1 MKTDSAKSQ
10 RGSGATAKKRPIQTF
25 EEFLTKRDYVGAKTI
40 LKLSKDYDDEDDR
53 EKALW
58 MAFCDFHLG
67 DYKSCL
73 TQYEKI
79 FSENESNE
87 VAMNIGVCMFY
98 LGMYEEAQKTIEELP
113 ESQLK
118 IRLLFHLAHKLGD
131 DTRLMELHGVLRDV
145 LEDQLSLAGLHYLR
159 GQYQEAIDIYKRILL
174 DNKHMLA
181 INVYVALCYYKLD
194 YFGMSQE
201 VLDLYLVNFPDST
214 VAANL
219 KSCNRFRMF
228 NGQAAEQ
235 DIKHLL
241 DHGERFGIDLIRH
254 NLVVF
259 RNGEGALQVLPELL
273 DIIPEARLNLA
284 IHHLKRGDIQEAH
297 LMIKDIQPKVPHE
310 YILKGVVHASMYQE
324 TGLKEHAKQSQSFF
338 HLVGNSATEC
348 DTIPGRQAM
357 ASSFFL
363 YGQFEE
369 VLVYLNSI
377 RSFFINDDT
386 FNFNYAQA
394 KVATGY
400 FKEAEELLMQ
410 IHSPQIRN
418 DHTFS
423 MILARCHI
431 HCGNADQAWNIF
443 VTKDTTAEAFS
454 LLQLIANDCYRI
466 GEFWIAA
473 KAFDMLEKM
482 DHSPEYWE
490 GKRGAC
496 AGALFNLIT
505 KKKFGTPP
513 NGIGEIISLLRD
525 SSNSQAETMLRAF
538 RRYAST
544 LK

>member
-10 RGSGATAKKRPIQTF
+10 RASGAIAKKRQIQTF
-25 EEFLTKRDYVGAKTI
+25 EEFLAKRDYVGAKTI
-40 LKLSKDYDDEDDR
+40 LKLSKDYDEEDDR
-53 EKALW
+53 DKALW
-58 MAFCDFHLG
+58 MGYCDFHLG

-79 FSENESNE
+79 FSEGESND
-87 VAMNIGVCMFY
+87 VALNIGVCMFY
-98 LGMYEEAQKTIEELP
+98 LGMYEEAQKMIEELP

-131 DTRLMELHGVLRDV
+131 DNRLMELHGVLRDV

-181 INVYVALCYYKLD
+181 VNVYVALCYYKLD

-418 DHTFS
+418 EHTFS

-525 SSNSQAETMLRAF
+525 SSNSQAEAMLRAF

>member
-1 MKTDSAKSQ
+1 
-10 RGSGATAKKRPIQTF
+10 
-25 EEFLTKRDYVGAKTI
+25 
-40 LKLSKDYDDEDDR
+40 
-53 EKALW
+53 

-67 DYKSCL
+67 KYKNCL
-73 TQYEKI
+73 SQYKKI
-79 FSENESNE
+79 YSDSESKE
-87 VAMNIGVCMFY
+87 VALNISVCMFY
-98 LGMYEEAQKTIEELP
+98 LGLYEEAQQMIEDLP
-113 ESQLK
+113 ECQLK
-118 IRLLFHLAHKLGD
+118 IRLLFHLSNKLD
-131 DTRLMELHGVLRDV
+131 DDNRLMEMHGVLRDV
-145 LEDQLSLAGLHYLR
+145 IEDQLSLAGLHFLR
-159 GQYQEAIDIYKRILL
+159 GQYQEAIDIYKRVLL
-174 DNKHMLA
+174 DNKNMLA
-181 INVYVALCYYKLD
+181 VNVYVALCYYKLD

-201 VLDLYLVNFPDST
+201 VLEMYLATYPDST
-214 VAANL
+214 IATNL
-219 KSCNRFRMF
+219 KACNRFRMF
-228 NGQAAEQ
+228 NGAAAEQ

-241 DHGERFGIDLIRH
+241 DGTDQFGIDLIRH

-259 RNGEGALQVLPELL
+259 RNGEGALQILPELL

-284 IHHLKRGDIQEAH
+284 IHHLKRHEISEAH
-297 LMIKDIQPKVPHE
+297 QMIMNIKPKVPQE
-310 YILKGVVHASMYQE
+310 YILKGVVHASMFQE
-324 TGLKEHAKQSQSFF
+324 TGLKEHSKQAQQYL
-338 HLVGNSATEC
+338 HLVGSSQVEQ

-377 RSFFINDDT
+377 RSFFVNDDT
-386 FNFNYAQA
+386 FNYNYAQA
-394 KVATGY
+394 KAATGY
-400 FKEAEELLMQ
+400 FKEAEEILMQ
-410 IHSPQIRN
+410 IHSMHIRN

-431 HCGNADQAWNIF
+431 QSGHADQAWNIF
-443 VTKDTTAEAFS
+443 VTKDTTPEAFS

-482 DHSPEYWE
+482 DPSPEYWE

-496 AGALFNLIT
+496 AGALYSLIT
-505 KKKFGTPP
+505 KKKIGLPP

-525 SSNSQAETMLRAF
+525 SSNSQAESMLRIF

>member
-1 MKTDSAKSQ
+1 MK
-10 RGSGATAKKRPIQTF
+10 KKQIQSF
-25 EEFLTKRDYVGAKTI
+25 EEFLVKRDYVGAKTV
-40 LKLSKDYDDEDDR
+40 LKLSKDYDDED
-53 EKALW
+53 ESSKAHW
-58 MAFCDFHLG
+58 FAFCDFHLG
-67 DYKSCL
+67 DYKSAL
-73 TQYEKI
+73 DQYEKLYAQ
-79 FSENESNE
+79 NKSNE
-87 VAMNIGVCMFY
+87 LALNIGVVMFY
-98 LGMYEEAQKTIEELP
+98 LGMYEDAQKIIEDLP

-118 IRLLFHLAHKLGD
+118 IRLLFHLCHKLGD
-131 DTRLMELHGVLRDV
+131 DGRLMELHGVLRDV
-145 LEDQLSLAGLHYLR
+145 IEDQLSLAGLHYLR

-174 DNKHMLA
+174 DHKQCLA
-181 INVYVALCYYKLD
+181 VNVYVALCYYKLD

-201 VLDLYLVNFPDST
+201 VLDLYLANFPDST
-214 VAANL
+214 IATNL
-219 KSCNRFRMF
+219 KACNRFRMF

-235 DIKHLL
+235 DIKHLI
-241 DHGERFGIDLIRH
+241 DNSTDRFGIDLLRH

-259 RNGEGALQVLPELL
+259 RNGEGALQVLPDLL

-284 IHHLKRGDIQEAH
+284 IHHLKRNEIQDAH
-297 LMIKDIQPKVPHE
+297 QMIKDIQPKVPHE

-324 TGLKEHAKQSQSFF
+324 TGLKDHAKQAQQYL
-338 HLVGNSATEC
+338 HLVGGSATEC

-410 IHSPQIRN
+410 IHSLSIRN

-431 HCGNADQAWNIF
+431 YCGNADQAWNIF
-443 VTKDTTAEAFS
+443 VTKDSTAEAFS

-482 DHSPEYWE
+482 DTSPDYWE

-496 AGALFNLIT
+496 AGALYNLIT
-505 KKKFGTPP
+505 KKKTGVPP
-513 NGIGEIISLLRD
+513 NGIGEIISILRD
-525 SSNSQAETMLRAF
+525 SSNSQAEAMLRAF